1 MGKSIG
7 RRPIHQGENQ
17 TGLERGK
24 TMREKILQAIRKNEI
39 QTYSVTEKTIEGAE
53 LYFIK
58 KDLDMRRMKKDAYSE
73 VTIYRDF
80 EVDGKKMRGSADINI
95 FPEMTQEEVDKAVSG
110 AFYAASFVK
119 NPYFEI
125 PKGKKEDKVEVES
138 TLYGKSL
145 EEIGDVFVKALYCVD
160 VHEDAFINTAE
171 FFMDKTWTAIYNSE
185 GVDVSYEKNSVRG
198 EFVVQC
204 ITPQDVEQYQ
214 EFAYDDLDTEALTRQ
229 AEEALARVRDR
240 ANATEAPEKGNYK
253 LLLSG
258 KELRQLMDFY
268 MRRSS
273 SGMIYPGYSNYKMG
287 MNVQGDEV
295 RGEKLNLTL
304 HASAPYS
311 SEGIPMK
318 DLELL
323 KKGELKAIPGNA
335 RFAYYLGVEPTGNY
349 SAVKLDNGTKTF
361 EEMKQDAYLY
371 VVSFSDFSMDSF
383 SGYFGGEIRLAYLS
397 DGEKVTPVTGG
408 SVSGNLLELQKDMT
422 FSTERYK
429 DKDYDGPFAVE
440 FHGVAVAGK

>member
-7 RRPIHQGENQ
+7 RRPIHQSENQ

-39 QTYSVTEKTIEGAE
+39 QTYSVTEKTTEGAE

-80 EVDGKKMRGSADINI
+80 EMDGKKMRGSADINI

-119 NPYFEI
+119 NPYFDI

-138 TLYGKSL
+138 TLCGKSL
-145 EEIGDVFVKALYCVD
+145 EEIGDAFVKALYCVD

-171 FFMDKTWTAIYNSE
+171 FFMDKTCTAIYNSE

-214 EFAYDDLDTEALTRQ
+214 EFAYDDLDLF
-229 AEEALARVRDR
+229 L
-240 ANATEAPEKGNYK
+240 
-253 LLLSG
+253 G
-258 KELRQLMDFY
+258 KR
-268 MRRSS
+268 
-273 SGMIYPGYSNYKMG
+273 
-287 MNVQGDEV
+287 
-295 RGEKLNLTL
+295 
-304 HASAPYS
+304 
-311 SEGIPMK
+311 
-318 DLELL
+318 
-323 KKGELKAIPGNA
+323 
-335 RFAYYLGVEPTGNY
+335 
-349 SAVKLDNGTKTF
+349 
-361 EEMKQDAYLY
+361 
-371 VVSFSDFSMDSF
+371 
-383 SGYFGGEIRLAYLS
+383 
-397 DGEKVTPVTGG
+397 
-408 SVSGNLLELQKDMT
+408 
-422 FSTERYK
+422 
-429 DKDYDGPFAVE
+429 
-440 FHGVAVAGK
+440 